1 MEHKEAHRSGSARIR
16 KGSIALALMAASCGY
31 CGRPPAD
38 ATFTHHTLMEWIQES
53 EVVPPSFYSSPAR
66 SADGAP
72 VLYLDASASMRG
84 FADAAGAFEYS
95 RALRALE
102 GVADQLDAAQPL
114 TVRRVDTAIEEL
126 PAAQAL
132 LAASS
137 SAAFYDRAPRS
148 DVAATIRSFAAAA
161 APNGGRHVDL
171 FVTDGM
177 HGLPRSA
184 NDAHCAGAAGARCV
198 QSAIGSLIDRGW
210 GAHVFAIRSRF
221 AGPVYSVRDG
231 GAVGFYRAVDPAAP
245 DRLRPFLLFVFTEDR
260 GQMEGLVNK
269 VREAMEATGIDP
281 LLIHELPLTLPLIK
295 DVKLGLDTAGYSIH
309 AAGGGAAPQAN
320 PLTLA
325 SGDARQ
331 LDFNGQPLR
340 EDVQILRYG
349 RQDVDPPLPGAVRLT
364 ASVEL
369 TPAGAAMFGSTGS
382 NSTQVLQRLSIHEI
396 ARPPSWYAPP
406 QTLAWPPPGFQLK
419 RLQFDGTV
427 ADTVS
432 EPLVY
437 AAVAASPR
445 RADPD
450 PPATT
455 ATAAT
460 ATAAAAAGHLSVRW
474 SRVGNYLPLTLLRV
488 EARLDPASLRLPAW
502 ASTWSTD
509 DDADLANANRLLH
522 LRQLAEGL
530 ERTPYSAT
538 QVLKPWYLVI
548 WPDNK
553 S

>member
-66 SADGAP
+66 AADGAP

-114 TVRRVDTAIEEL
+114 TVRRVDTAIQEL

-137 SAAFYDRAPRS
+137 SAAFYDRAAGS
-148 DVAATIRSFAAAA
+148 DVAATIHSFAAAA

-171 FVTDGM
+171 FITDGM
-177 HGLPRSA
+177 HGLPHSA
-184 NDAHCAGAAGARCV
+184 IDAHCTGVAGARCV
-198 QSAIGSLIDRGW
+198 QSAIRGLIERGW

-221 AGPVYSVRDG
+221 AGPVYPVVRGG

-260 GQMEGLVNK
+260 GQLEGLVNK

-295 DVKLGLDTAGYSIH
+295 DVKLELDTAGYSIH
-309 AAGGGAAPQAN
+309 AAGGGAAPKAN
-320 PLTLA
+320 PLSLA
-325 SGDARQ
+325 RGGARQ

-340 EDVQILRYG
+340 DDVQILHYG
-349 RQDVDPPLPGAVRLT
+349 RQDVDLPLPGAVRLT

-369 TPAGAAMFGSTGS
+369 TPAGTAMFGSTGG
-382 NSTQVLQRLSIHEI
+382 NATRILQRLSIHEI

-419 RLQFDGTV
+419 SLQFDGTV

-437 AAVAASPR
+437 AAVAATPR

-450 PPATT
+450 PPAAT

-460 ATAAAAAGHLSVRW
+460 AAGHLSFRW

-488 EARLDPASLRLPAW
+488 EARLDPASLHLPAW
-502 ASTWSTD
+502 VSTWSTD
-509 DDADLANANRLLH
+509 DDADLVNANRLLH
-522 LRQLAEGL
+522 LRQLAEEL
-530 ERTPYSAT
+530 ERTPYSAS